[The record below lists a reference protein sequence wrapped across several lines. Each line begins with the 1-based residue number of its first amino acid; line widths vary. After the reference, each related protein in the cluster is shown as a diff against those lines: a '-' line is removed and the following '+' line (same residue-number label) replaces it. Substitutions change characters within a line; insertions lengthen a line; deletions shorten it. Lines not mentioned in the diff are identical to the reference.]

1 LKLAIYINE
10 TLIAQLSDDE
20 TEEIF
25 LEWIEDNCPEHQP
38 SSADDYI
45 QVIPTD
51 Y

>member
-1 LKLAIYINE
+1 MKLAIYINE
-10 TLIAQLSDDE
+10 TLIAELSDDE

-38 SSADDYI
+38 TSADDYI